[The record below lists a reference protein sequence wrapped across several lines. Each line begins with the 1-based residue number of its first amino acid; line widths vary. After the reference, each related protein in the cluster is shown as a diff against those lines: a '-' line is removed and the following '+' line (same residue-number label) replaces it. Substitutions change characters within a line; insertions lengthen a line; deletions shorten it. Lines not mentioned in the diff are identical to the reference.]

1 LLLAEAEAAALAVV
15 EQVEFLLLLL
25 LLHRGLLTQ
34 LLLVEVVLG
43 QLKAL
48 PHKEQLVLIQRLSG

>member
-1 LLLAEAEAAALAVV
+1 LLLAEAEAEALEVV

-34 LLLVEVVLG
+34 SLLVEVEQVDLLVMEHKVQMEQIQQHLG
-43 QLKAL
+43 
-48 PHKEQLVLIQRLSG
+48 